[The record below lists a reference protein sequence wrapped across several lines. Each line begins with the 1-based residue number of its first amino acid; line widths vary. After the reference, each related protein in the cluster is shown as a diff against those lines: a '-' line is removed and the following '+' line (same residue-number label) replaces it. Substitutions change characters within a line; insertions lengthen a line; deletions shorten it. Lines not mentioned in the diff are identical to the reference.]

1 MTWSISGYAADE
13 LVGFGATGEVWRGRD
28 LASGETVALKK
39 LRVDDADGRARL
51 RREAALLT
59 ALDHPH
65 LLRVRD
71 IVLTDRDCALVLDYA
86 PAGSLDALLHR
97 RGRLRPGEVVTALS
111 PVAAAL
117 AYAHGEGVVHG
128 DVTPANV
135 LFTGEG
141 RPLLADLGVARVI
154 GDGPTVRAT
163 PEYADPAVARGV
175 APGAASD
182 VFALAA
188 VAFHALTGV
197 PPWNAATP
205 EDTFAVAALGALPD
219 LRALAPETPEAL
231 AETLERALSLQPSA
245 RGGAAE
251 LALDLGH
258 ACTPEPVAL
267 GATSTCGS
275 AGARRAALTHVVR
288 RPAPRGDQST
298 ATGQHRRPKRRSFR
312 PVHAL
317 VVAAQA
323 VARSRGLR
331 AVVLGIGGLLLAV
344 RLGIAWAGSDPPAI
358 PPGGSDLA
366 SATHPTRSGAPTE
379 AVRSAAPTRAAPTT
393 APAGPQPR
401 RRAEGPGPP
410 ATGVPAFTDRE
421 RRWVGVLERLDAR
434 RGQAFAAADPARL
447 AAVYGSDSP
456 ALIADAATV
465 RRAASAHLTMVG
477 VRHQIRALHVLHADR
492 DRAVLAV
499 TEALSPHT
507 VIRGGRRLAHSPTGP
522 VRRYRMALAATPDG
536 WRIQTVTAA

>member
-1 MTWSISGYAADE
+1 MTWSIPGYTADE

-28 LASGETVALKK
+28 LASGERVALKR
-39 LRVDDADGRARL
+39 LRVDDPDGRSRL

-65 LLRVRD
+65 LLRVREL
-71 IVLTDRDCALVLDYA
+71 VVADRECALVLDYA
-86 PAGSLDALLHR
+86 PAGSLDALLRR

-111 PVAAAL
+111 PLAAAL

-135 LFTGEG
+135 LFTDEG

-154 GDGPTVRAT
+154 GDEPTVRAT

-175 APGAASD
+175 APGPASD

-267 GATSTCGS
+267 GAASTSGS
-275 AGARRAALTHVVR
+275 GARRAALTHVVH

-317 VVAAQA
+317 VVAATA

-331 AVVLGIGGLLLAV
+331 AVVLGVGGLVLAV

-366 SATHPTRSGAPTE
+366 SATQVAQ
-379 AVRSAAPTRAAPTT
+379 SAAPTHAGRSAAATHAAGTT
-393 APAGPQPR
+393 AP
-401 RRAEGPGPP
+401 
-410 ATGVPAFTDRE
+410 PAFTDRE
-421 RRWVGVLERLDAR
+421 RRWVGVLGRLDAR
-434 RGQAFAAADPARL
+434 RAQAFAAADPAAL

-456 ALIADAATV
+456 SLTADVTTV
-465 RRAASAHLTMVG
+465 RRAAAARLTMVG
-477 VRHQIRALHVLHADR
+477 VRHDVRALHVLHD
-492 DRAVLAV
+492 DGDHAVLAV
-499 TEALSPHT
+499 TETLSPHT
-507 VIRGGRRLAHSPTGP
+507 VVRGGRQVAHSPTGP
-522 VRRYRMALAATPDG
+522 VRRYRMALAETHDG
-536 WRIQTVTAA
+536 WRIESVTAA